1 MWGKHCFASKNIVSD
16 ACKGDVRK
24 YSQRGCGLS
33 DTFMLGRVTRIASA
47 GGSVYNIRWEARKWR
62 YQSTKE
68 HTSMHYKTEWSEA
81 PSKGQKGLHWQ
92 QPVDCCF
99 AAVYHLGFADAC
111 VRTRG
116 NGSN

>member
-1 MWGKHCFASKNIVSD
+1 MWENIALQAKSLFPMPAKEMCANSVRGAVASLIPL
-16 ACKGDVRK
+16 CWGGLQGLP
-24 YSQRGCGLS
+24 QRGDQC
-33 DTFMLGRVTRIASA
+33 IISA
-47 GGSVYNIRWEARKWR
+47 GEARKWR

-68 HTSMHYKTEWSEA
+68 HTSMHCKTEWSEA
-81 PSKGQKGLHWQ
+81 IERAERTALAAT
-92 QPVDCCF
+92 VDCCF